1 MPLTAVT
8 LTLKSKAM
16 RLLSQFSR
24 LAIAMMLIGLLGSG
38 CQDSGFISPPPQPSG
53 LTLNALNTSSAE
65 QFASFDYQGRYLA
78 FASDRGLARGIF
90 VYDLQHRKLLPLPNL
105 NEAGSFQ
112 DDPDISA
119 DGRYIVYVSE
129 RGGKPDIWIY
139 DRASSRTEN
148 LTQNIL
154 GQVRH
159 PTLSGNG
166 RFVAFETNRSGQW
179 DLEIY
184 DRGLGVD
191 LSLPQKEA
199 PETDTN

>member
-1 MPLTAVT
+1 MCFLSQLGRLALF
-8 LTLKSKAM
+8 LTLV
-16 RLLSQFSR
+16 
-24 LAIAMMLIGLLGSG
+24 GLLGSG
-38 CQDSGFISPPPQPSG
+38 CQDRGFIAPPPQPSG
-53 LTLNALNTSSAE
+53 LTLNALNTSTAE
-65 QFASFDYQGRYLA
+65 HFPSFDYQGRYLA
-78 FASDRGLARGIF
+78 FASDRGPARGIF
-90 VYDLQHRKLLPLPNL
+90 VYDLQRRQLLPLPNL

-139 DRASSRTEN
+139 DRASSRAEN
-148 LTQNIL
+148 LTRDLL
-154 GQVRH
+154 GEVRH

-179 DLEIY
+179 DLAIY

-191 LSLPQKEA
+191 LALPQEEA
-199 PETDTN
+199 ETEAN